1 MKLDILATGP
11 HPDDVELGCGG
22 TLAKMIDQGS
32 KVGILDLTCGEL
44 GTRGTPELRLKEAAA
59 AAEILGVHARE
70 NLRMRDGFFVND
82 EEHLLKVIKI
92 IRKYQPEIVITS
104 APKDRHM
111 DHGRASTL
119 VQDACFL
126 SGLRKIETGQD
137 VWRPKHIF
145 SYIQWLPLNPDFVVD
160 ISGYLDVK
168 IKASLAY
175 KSQFYD
181 PESKEPE
188 TPISSKSFIDSINN
202 RAEETGRIIWK
213 DAGEGFIAQNILA
226 VDNLKV
232 FV

>member
-44 GTRGTPELRLKEAAA
+44 GTRGTPELRLKEAAE
-59 AAEILGVHARE
+59 AAEILGIHVRE
-70 NLRMRDGFFVND
+70 NLKMRDGFFVND
-82 EEHLLKVIKI
+82 EEHLLKIIKI

-104 APKDRHM
+104 APKDRHI
-111 DHGRASTL
+111 DHGRAAKL
-119 VQDACFL
+119 IKDACFL
-126 SGLRKIETGQD
+126 SGLRRIETGQE
-137 VWRPKHIF
+137 VWRPKQIF
-145 SYIQWLPLNPDFVVD
+145 SYIQWLPLNPDFIVD

-168 IKASLAY
+168 IKACLAY

-188 TPISSKSFIDSINN
+188 TPISSKSFIDSIKN

-213 DAGEGFIAQNILA
+213 DGGEGFIAENFLA

>member
-145 SYIQWLPLNPDFVVD
+145 SYIQWIPLNPDFVVD

>member
-145 SYIQWLPLNPDFVVD
+145 SYIQWIPLNPDFVVD

-232 FV
+232 FI

>member
-1 MKLDILATGP
+1 MKLDILAAGP

-44 GTRGTPELRLKEAAA
+44 GTRGTPELRLKEATNAA
-59 AAEILGVHARE
+59 DILGVHARE
-70 NLRMRDGFFVND
+70 NLKMRDGFFIND

-104 APKDRHM
+104 APKDRHI
-111 DHGRASTL
+111 DHGRAAKL
-119 VQDACFL
+119 IKDACFL
-126 SGLRKIETGQD
+126 SGLRRIETGQG
-137 VWRPKHIF
+137 VWRPKQIF
-145 SYIQWLPLNPDFVVD
+145 SYIQWLPLNPDFIVD
-160 ISGYLDVK
+160 ISGYLDIK
-168 IKASLAY
+168 IKACLAY

-188 TPISSKSFIDSINN
+188 TPISSKSFIDSIKN
-202 RAEETGRIIWK
+202 RAEETGRVIWK
-213 DAGEGFIAQNILA
+213 DAGEGFIAENFLA

>member
-1 MKLDILATGP
+1 MKLDILAAGA

-22 TLAKMIDQGS
+22 TLAKMISQGS

-104 APKDRHM
+104 APKDRHT
-111 DHGRASTL
+111 DHGRASIL
-119 VQDACFL
+119 VRDACFL

-145 SYIQWLPLNPDFVVD
+145 SYIQWIPLNPDFVVD

-232 FV
+232 FI